1 MLLREMFSPIGAPR
15 EDESEIDWVD
25 DLKFYIDNDT
35 DILSRQMFPAI
46 KKHMKHVDHPQAF
59 KLYLRPLKQCT
70 EMYCEKFNVDGKEE
84 KFSAEVLQ
92 GLAKK
97 IAEEQNRHIKNGDYD
112 AHK

>member
-25 DLKFYIDNDT
+25 DLKFFIDNDT

-46 KKHMKHVDHPQAF
+46 KKHMKYVDHPKAF
-59 KLYLRPLKQCT
+59 KLYLGPLKTCT
-70 EMYCEKFNVDGKEE
+70 EMYCEKFDVDGREE
-84 KFSAEVLQ
+84 KFSEETIVK
-92 GLAKK
+92 LAQK
-97 IAEEQNRHIKNGDYD
+97 IAEEQKQYIQRGDYD